1 MPLQSM
7 ATSVIRDSEIE
18 NAINEVISPLIKV
31 SGIRNLKMHI
41 LSDNTINAFTGG
53 GNEIFVN
60 SGLISTFPDA
70 DLFRGVIAH
79 EMGHVMGHHVLRQI
93 DNIENQQIVAASAMA
108 IGLAGALAGAPV
120 VAIGAIA
127 GGINY
132 ADSTIL
138 HSSRVFESSAD
149 QAGLKLLEKSGHT
162 SIGLLKLLTYLE
174 KNSNN
179 LFTNPY
185 EMTHPLSGDR
195 ISTISSFVVTSKFKT
210 SQTSPK
216 ISHSFT
222 RAAFKLYAFTTPLN
236 VSIRPSGSKE
246 IDHYVMAIIAMRK
259 GKLQDATNYI
269 NRLLELRPQ
278 DPYYHELKGQILF
291 AFGKKEALASYQKAI
306 ELLPYDVLLKI
317 SRAAVILNIDGKN
330 KTHFTQ
336 IVDDLKFA
344 QKKEPDNLMPYYFL
358 SIVYDKLGD
367 SALSSLNHA
376 IFFFKQGN
384 LKDAKMMARIAVK
397 YLPAN
402 SPDWYKANDIILTE
416 Q

>member
-7 ATSVIRDSEIE
+7 ATSIIRDSEIE
-18 NAINEVISPLIKV
+18 NAINKVIAPLIKV

-108 IGLAGALAGAPV
+108 IGLAGALAGSPE
-120 VAIGAIA
+120 VAIGAMAA
-127 GGINY
+127 GMNY

-138 HSSRVFESSAD
+138 QSSRVFESSAD
-149 QAGLKLLEKSGHT
+149 QAALKLLEKSGNT

-174 KNSNN
+174 NNSNN

-185 EMTHPLSGDR
+185 EMTHPLSTDR
-195 ISTISSFVVTSKFKT
+195 INTVSSFVVTSKFKT

-216 ISHSFT
+216 TMHDFT
-222 RAAFKLYAFTTPLN
+222 RAAFKLYAFTTPLKA
-236 VSIRPSGSKE
+236 SIRHSGSEE
-246 IDHYVMAIIAMRK
+246 IDNYVMAIIAMRQ
-259 GKLQDATNYI
+259 GKLAEAI
-269 NRLLELRPQ
+269 NHIDKLLASKPE
-278 DPYYHELKGQILF
+278 DPYYHELKGQTLF
-291 AFGKKEALASYQKAI
+291 AFGKKESLASYQKAI
-306 ELLPYDVLLKI
+306 ELLPLDALLKI

-330 KTHFTQ
+330 QAHFTQ
-336 IVDDLKFA
+336 IINDLKFA
-344 QKKEPDNLMPYYFL
+344 QRKEPDNIMPYYFL

-397 YLPAN
+397 YLPQGT
-402 SPDWYKANDIILTE
+402 PDWYKANDIILTE
-416 Q
+416 E